1 LDYYGWTE
9 ADLSKEFKLSTAI
22 LPRFQGTVPG
32 DKMTL
37 GEIINELKTMY
48 CKLLPFIS
56 RGEADPQATTLVY
69 NTSTLPTENSVI
81 GFVNESRSRLSGNTR
96 PKKRG

>member
-9 ADLSKEFKLSTAI
+9 ADLNKEFKLSTAI

-37 GEIINELKTMY
+37 GEIIHELKTMY
-48 CKLLPFIS
+48 CKLHWLIP
-56 RGEADPQATTLVY
+56 
-69 NTSTLPTENSVI
+69 
-81 GFVNESRSRLSGNTR
+81 LS
-96 PKKRG
+96 